1 MMTGEQSQTGFL
13 DVQGAPLYYE
23 VAGTGYPLLLIHEGV
38 ADCRMWDQQFETF
51 ARQYQVIRYDLRGFG
66 KSTVPAGPFANHEDT
81 FALLQHLGIKQAH
94 VIGMSFGGLVALD
107 FTLAHPERVTSLVLG
122 APSVSGRKSSS
133 ADVQRFVEEEEALL
147 EQGNLEAATEL
158 NLRMWV
164 DGPRRT
170 PDQVDPTVRQC
181 VYEMQYHAFT
191 VPTPD
196 EAEELPLEP
205 SAITRLAEIHVPTL
219 LIVGEYDIPDKY
231 ELVKQLASE
240 IPQAQQVVIPGAAHV
255 INMEQ
260 PAEFNRIVLNFLAHI
275 PG

>member
-1 MMTGEQSQTGFL
+1 MTEFRSQTGFL
-13 DVQGAPLYYE
+13 NAQGAPLYYE
-23 VAGTGYPLLLIHEGV
+23 VAGEGHPLLLIHAGV
-38 ADCRMWDQQFETF
+38 ADSRMWNDQFEVF
-51 ARQYQVIRYDLRGFG
+51 AQQYRVIRYDMRGFG
-66 KSTVPAGPFANHEDT
+66 RSSVPAGPFANHEDT

-122 APSVSGRKSSS
+122 APSVSGRKSLS
-133 ADVQRFVEEEEALL
+133 ADVQRFAEEEEALI

-170 PDQVDPTVRQC
+170 PDQVDPTVRQR

-191 VPTPD
+191 VPIPD
-196 EAEELPLEP
+196 EAKEIALEP
-205 SAITRLAEIHVPTL
+205 PATTRLAEIHVPTL
-219 LIVGEYDIPDKY
+219 LIVGEYDIPDKH
-231 ELVKQLASE
+231 ELVAQLAIE
-240 IPQAQQVVIPGAAHV
+240 IPQARQVVIPGAAHV

-260 PAEFNRIVLNFLAHI
+260 PAEFNRIVLDFLRDC
-275 PG
+275 PT